1 MYLTQPIILAGGKG
15 TRMNQGKASGV
26 PKVLFKIGNKPMISY
41 ILETFKKLQVIKPII
56 VVGYKYKSV
65 IDELGSEYLYALQ
78 TKRLGTGHAVKIGLK
93 KAYSSAKDIFIVNG
107 DDSAFYSQ
115 NMLKGVFKAHE
126 QNNAVITMLIVKIP
140 GASDYGRIVR
150 NTNNDVIG
158 IVEKSDLTDDQAKI
172 DLVNC
177 GAYLINTAWLK
188 TNIGKIKKSYKGG
201 KEYPITDLIKLAVL
215 QNQKIS
221 GFVIDRKEWVGVNNL
236 EQLSE
241 ANRLITDNK

>member
-26 PKVLFKIGNKPMISY
+26 PKVLFKIGNKPMICY
-41 ILETFKKLQVIKPII
+41 ILETFRYMELIKPII
-56 VVGYKYKSV
+56 VVGYKAQSV
-65 IDELGSEYLYALQ
+65 IDELGSNYLYAVQ

-93 KAYSSAKDIFIVNG
+93 KAYNSAKDIFIVNG

-115 NMLKGVFKAHE
+115 NMLKGVFKLHQ
-126 QNNAVITMLIVKIP
+126 QNNTIITMLIVKIP
-140 GASDYGRIVR
+140 DASDYGRIIR
-150 NTNNDVIG
+150 NLEGNVIG
-158 IVEKSDLTDDQAKI
+158 IVEKSDLIEEQKKI
-172 DLVNC
+172 DEVNC
-177 GAYLINTAWLK
+177 GAYVINAEWLK
-188 TNIGKIKKSYKGG
+188 ANIGKIKKSYKGG

-221 GFVIDRKEWVGVNNL
+221 GVVIDRKEWVGVNNL